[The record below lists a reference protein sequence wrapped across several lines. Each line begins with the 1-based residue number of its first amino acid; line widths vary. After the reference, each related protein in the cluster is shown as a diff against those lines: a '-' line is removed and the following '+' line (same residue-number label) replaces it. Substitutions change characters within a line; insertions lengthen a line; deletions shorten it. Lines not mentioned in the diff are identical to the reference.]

1 MEQSMSEYR
10 PGSVDPHEVLW
21 LKADGKDDAQRLIA
35 MAALGV
41 CRALASG
48 AISPAYACHR
58 LFGPALLARLD
69 QLDAHP
75 ALRHATQLATEL
87 EDVADLIPDK
97 LAKSIAE
104 VEAELLKALTELA
117 PAGLAG
123 EKWLVRAP

>member
-1 MEQSMSEYR
+1 MEQAMSEYR
-10 PGSVDPHEVLW
+10 SGRFEPHEVLW
-21 LKADGKDDAQRLIA
+21 IRAEGNDDAQRLIA
-35 MAALGV
+35 IAALGM
-41 CRALASG
+41 CRALSLG
-48 AISPAYACHR
+48 VLSPDYACHR

-75 ALRHATQLATEL
+75 ALRHAIQLATEL

-104 VEAELLKALTELA
+104 VEAELLKALTDLT
-117 PAGLAG
+117 PVGLAG

>member
-1 MEQSMSEYR
+1 MSEYR
-10 PGSVDPHEVLW
+10 SDRFEPHEVLW
-21 LKADGKDDAQRLIA
+21 IRAEGNDDAQRLIA
-35 MAALGV
+35 IAALGM
-41 CRALASG
+41 CRALSLG
-48 AISPAYACHR
+48 VLIPDYACHR

-75 ALRHATQLATEL
+75 TLRHAIQLATEL

-104 VEAELLKALTELA
+104 VEAELLKALTDLA
-117 PAGLAG
+117 PVGLAG